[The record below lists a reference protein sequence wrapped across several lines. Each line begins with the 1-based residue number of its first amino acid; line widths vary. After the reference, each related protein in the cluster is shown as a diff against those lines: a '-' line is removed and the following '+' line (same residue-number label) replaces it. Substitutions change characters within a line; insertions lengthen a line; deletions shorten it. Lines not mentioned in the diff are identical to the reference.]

1 MLLDGSGFKAAGGRA
16 TERSRAA
23 EPATAESESRGTPHL
38 YNAAVPTSWHPT
50 RSSSIGAGGR
60 NRSRTCDLFLVMEAL
75 VPTELCARVPAI
87 IPALYRSS
95 RDLAVRGG
103 CAAPPAPRSGRS
115 PPAGSPSR
123 R

>member
-87 IPALYRSS
+87 IPALCRPSTAS
-95 RDLAVRGG
+95 AAREDCGVR
-103 CAAPPAPRSGRS
+103 P
-115 PPAGSPSR
+115 
-123 R
+123 